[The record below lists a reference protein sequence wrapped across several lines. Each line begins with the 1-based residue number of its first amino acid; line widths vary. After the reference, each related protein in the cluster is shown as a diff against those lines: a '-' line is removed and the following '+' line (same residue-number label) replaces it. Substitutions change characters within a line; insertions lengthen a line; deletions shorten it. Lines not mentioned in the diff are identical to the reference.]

1 MKSVFVGN
9 KAHPSFLVE
18 INSAKKV
25 LTLYAPDQY
34 SKDEEFYEKYSLGKV
49 ILQTT
54 YRDVIFL
61 QKPITYKNNLYVPE
75 MILDLKTKHIMISTK
90 ASQLLTM

>member
-9 KAHPSFLVE
+9 KARPSFLVE
-18 INSAKKV
+18 INSAKKI
-25 LTLYAPDQY
+25 LTLYTPDQH
-34 SKDEEFYEKYSLGKV
+34 SKHEEFYEKYSLGKM

-61 QKPITYKNNLYVPE
+61 QKPIAFKNNLYVPE

-90 ASQLLTM
+90 VSQLLTM